1 MITVQLVQHKVTQR
15 GGCSA
20 VRAMQS
26 DTARWLQRGM
36 IQHGDRSAVVAVQND
51 VARWLQRG
59 GINVRILR
67 HTVTIR
73 RLYAR

>member
-20 VRAMQS
+20 VRATQS

-36 IQHGDRSAVVAVQND
+36 IQRGDRSAVVAVQND
-51 VARWLQRG
+51 VARWLQHG

-67 HTVTIR
+67 HI
-73 RLYAR
+73 A